1 MHWERPW
8 QTPLLRS
15 SQSAQAHQGRGVL
28 QGPRPAPHRLPNPRK
43 EGPRYLVDA
52 DFGLHILQAL
62 LQDGDEGGGR
72 H

>member
-1 MHWERPW
+1 MPRLPRVGACCKAHIL
-8 QTPLLRS
+8 TP
-15 SQSAQAHQGRGVL
+15 
-28 QGPRPAPHRLPNPRK
+28 RLPNPWE
-43 EGPRYLVDA
+43 EGPHYLVDA